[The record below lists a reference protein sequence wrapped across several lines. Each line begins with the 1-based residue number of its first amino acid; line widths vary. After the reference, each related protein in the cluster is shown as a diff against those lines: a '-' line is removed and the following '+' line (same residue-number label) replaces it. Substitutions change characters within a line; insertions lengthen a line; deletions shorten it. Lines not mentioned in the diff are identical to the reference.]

1 MENVNS
7 FTSITIVLSVI
18 LIPTIFV
25 ISQPDLGTSI
35 LIALS
40 GLIILW
46 LGGVKIKYFIYSFI
60 TFLISLPFIISFL
73 KPYQK
78 LRILT
83 FLDPDRDPL
92 GAGYQIIQSKIAIG
106 SGGLDGKGFL
116 KGTQS
121 YLDFLP
127 EKHTDFIFTL
137 F

>member
-1 MENVNS
+1 MNNNLKIGIIGGGIQGISNALFLQKKGFDV
-7 FTSITIVLSVI
+7 
-18 LIPTIFV
+18 TIFV

-83 FLDPDRDPL
+83 FLDPDSD
-92 GAGYQIIQSKIAIG
+92 
-106 SGGLDGKGFL
+106 
-116 KGTQS
+116 
-121 YLDFLP
+121 
-127 EKHTDFIFTL
+127 
-137 F
+137 